1 MKLPNLREL
10 LLGENEMGSK
20 GVVAIAKEFR
30 MALEADDR
38 FEERCEHF
46 ESVFQMFG

>member
-1 MKLPNLREL
+1 MKVPSLKEL

-20 GVVAIAKEFR
+20 GVVAMAKEFR

-38 FEERCEHF
+38 CEE
-46 ESVFQMFG
+46 M